1 MNTSQD
7 LVTISRQ
14 NGTAEQALPYK
25 VKQLPWS
32 RAETDKSAQSAKAAW
47 AELTSGTMLVLDGG
61 RNNQVE
67 ANTPGAIRQYAARAD
82 KDTSEQVGIS
92 VWLVQGASWGWVDGG
107 LCLSEVL
114 TTDAGGVQRTNIALP
129 TEQQFAAK
137 AQLGVE
143 LFERIRA
150 RGMPFEA
157 VTCDA
162 FYGRDGWFRA
172 ELDTRQFRYMADIPA
187 DQRVYLIES
196 MRDLS
201 ANVKNP
207 VVQDSE
213 ILAPRMYRA
222 DQLCCHPQ
230 TEWQRLSIRITER
243 YILNADFAARRV
255 QTVWQAVTGQL
266 HTRQE
271 WLVMRR
277 NSAGKCEYALSNA
290 PAETSLAALARWKA
304 QRFFID

>member
-1 MNTSQD
+1 MNTIQD

-14 NGTAEQALPYK
+14 NGSAERAVPYK

-32 RAETDKSAQSAKAAW
+32 HVEMDKSAQSAKAAW
-47 AELTSGTMLVLDGG
+47 AELTSGTMLVLDG
-61 RNNQVE
+61 RNNKVE
-67 ANTPGAIRQYAARAD
+67 ANIPGVIRQYAARAD

-114 TTDAGGVQRTNIALP
+114 TTDGDGAERRNIVLP
-129 TEQQFAAK
+129 TEQRFAAK
-137 AQLGVE
+137 AQLGIE

-150 RGMPFEA
+150 RGVPFEA

-172 ELDTRQFRYMADIPA
+172 ELDTRQFQYMVDVPP
-187 DQRVYLIES
+187 DQRVYLTES
-196 MRDLS
+196 IRDLS
-201 ANVKNP
+201 ANVENP

-213 ILAPRMYRA
+213 ILAPRTYRA

-230 TEWQRLSIRITER
+230 TEWHRLSIRITER

-255 QTVWQAVTGQL
+255 QTVWQAKTGQL
-266 HTRQE
+266 HTRHE

-277 NSAGKCEYALSNA
+277 NAAGKCEYALSNA
-290 PAETSLAALARWKA
+290 PVETSLAALARCKA
-304 QRFFID
+304 QHFFID